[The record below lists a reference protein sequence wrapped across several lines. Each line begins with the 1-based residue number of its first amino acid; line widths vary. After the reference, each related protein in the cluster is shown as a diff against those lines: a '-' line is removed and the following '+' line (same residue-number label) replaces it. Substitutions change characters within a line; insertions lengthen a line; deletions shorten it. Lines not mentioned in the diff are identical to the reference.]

1 MKSRNM
7 NVSKEL
13 ANEKIIRT
21 SGRKYQLQHAR
32 CTRQI
37 SPMQRNHSLR
47 SEQELQAPSLHQTEA
62 NCAKHA
68 AVGMSMVLK
77 NRKQLLLTESVG
89 GYNKGAPAVPG
100 SLRWRAAPVID
111 L

>member
-1 MKSRNM
+1 M

-37 SPMQRNHSLR
+37 SPMQRDHIMR
-47 SEQELQAPSLHQTEA
+47 SEQELTPRIRMGTYFAR
-62 NCAKHA
+62 HA
-68 AVGMSMVLK
+68 GVDTSMVLK
-77 NRKQLLLTESVG
+77 
-89 GYNKGAPAVPG
+89 
-100 SLRWRAAPVID
+100 I
-111 L
+111 